1 MAELPTVVRPSSAV
15 MDSYLRYV
23 NMAPAPGLRA
33 LTEVSRDLLR
43 RTAELP
49 STEQGLLD
57 VLAEYRYAVYAFA
70 ALADA
75 LPPVVPA
82 PGAAGPTVVTSAEC

>member
-1 MAELPTVVRPSSAV
+1 VTEVPTMRLQSAAV

-23 NMAPAPGLRA
+23 NMAPIPGLRA
-33 LTEVSRDLLR
+33 LIEVSRDLLR

-49 STEQGLLD
+49 ETEQGLLG

-75 LPPVVPA
+75 LPVVPA
-82 PGAAGPTVVTSAEC
+82 AGRTGASVVTPAES

>member
-1 MAELPTVVRPSSAV
+1 VAEIPTTRLQASAV
-15 MDSYLRYV
+15 MDSYLQYV
-23 NMAPAPGLRA
+23 NMAPIPGLRA
-33 LTEVSRDLLR
+33 LIELSRDLLR

-49 STEQGLLD
+49 DTEQGLLG

-75 LPPVVPA
+75 LPVVPA
-82 PGAAGPTVVTSAEC
+82 AKPTELMVVTSADC